1 MKKHLSR
8 THLEKVYK
16 NFLPAK
22 SFQRFVLLIFIL
34 TTNFL
39 FAEFP
44 DGNELIRKVDDN
56 MYSKNAVSTSR
67 MIVHSRRGSRTME
80 IKSWMEGENQ
90 SFSEYLA
97 PPRDAGTKMLK
108 LEDKL
113 WIYNPSSDRIIQISG
128 HMLRQ
133 SVMGSDLSY
142 EDMME
147 ENELIKIYKAEVTG
161 EEMIAERDCW
171 ILLLTAKVDDA
182 AYQTKK
188 VWIDKE
194 RYLPLREERFGK
206 SGKLLKTTEIK
217 KVFKIGKRWYPK
229 NMIFKDVL
237 KKGKGTEFIIDS
249 IEFDVEIP
257 ESRFSKAAL
266 RK

>member
-1 MKKHLSR
+1 MKKI
-8 THLEKVYK
+8 
-16 NFLPAK
+16 FII
-22 SFQRFVLLIFIL
+22 VLLLIAI
-34 TTNFL
+34 TL

-44 DGNELIRKVDDN
+44 DGNELIQKVDDN
-56 MYSKNAVSTSR
+56 MYSRNAVSTSR
-67 MIVHSRRGSRTME
+67 MIVHGRRGSRTME
-80 IKSWMEGENQ
+80 IKSWAEGENR
-90 SFSEYLA
+90 SFSEYLS

-113 WIYNPSSDRIIQISG
+113 WIYNPASDRTIQISG

-133 SVMGSDLSY
+133 SMMGSDLSY

-147 ENELIKIYKAEVTG
+147 DNELIKIYDAEVSG
-161 EEMIAERDCW
+161 EEIINERDCW
-171 ILLLTAKVDDA
+171 IVLLTAKVEDA

-188 VWIDKE
+188 VWIDKQ
-194 RYLPLREERFGK
+194 RFLPLREERFGK

-217 KVFKIGKRWYPK
+217 EVFQIGKRWYPK
-229 NMIFKDVL
+229 NMVFKDVL

-257 ESRFSKAAL
+257 KTVFTKAAL

>member
-1 MKKHLSR
+1 MKKI
-8 THLEKVYK
+8 
-16 NFLPAK
+16 FII
-22 SFQRFVLLIFIL
+22 VLLLIAI
-34 TTNFL
+34 TL

-44 DGNELIRKVDDN
+44 DGNELIQKVDDN
-56 MYSKNAVSTSR
+56 MYSRNAVSTSR
-67 MIVHSRRGSRTME
+67 MIVHGRRGSRTME
-80 IKSWMEGENQ
+80 IKSWAEGENR
-90 SFSEYLA
+90 SFSEYLS

-113 WIYNPSSDRIIQISG
+113 WIYNPASDRTIQISG

-133 SVMGSDLSY
+133 SMMGSDLSY

-147 ENELIKIYKAEVTG
+147 ENELIKIYNAEVTG
-161 EEMIAERDCW
+161 EEIVIERDCW
-171 ILLLTAKVDDA
+171 IVLLTAKEENA

-188 VWIDKE
+188 VWIDKQ
-194 RYLPLREERFGK
+194 RFLPLREERFGK
-206 SGKLLKTTEIK
+206 SGKLLKTTEINE
-217 KVFKIGKRWYPK
+217 VFQIGKRWYPK
-229 NMIFKDVL
+229 NMVFKDVL

>member
-1 MKKHLSR
+1 MRKIFIIIS
-8 THLEKVYK
+8 
-16 NFLPAK
+16 
-22 SFQRFVLLIFIL
+22 LLIAI
-34 TTNFL
+34 TL

-67 MIVHSRRGSRTME
+67 MIVHGRRGSRTME
-80 IKSWMEGENQ
+80 IKSWAEGENR
-90 SFSEYLA
+90 SFSEYLS

-113 WIYNPSSDRIIQISG
+113 WIYNPSSDRTIQISG

-133 SVMGSDLSY
+133 SMMGSDLSY

-147 ENELIKIYKAEVTG
+147 ENELIKIYNAEVT
-161 EEMIAERDCW
+161 EEEIINERDCW
-171 ILLLTAKVDDA
+171 IVLLTAKVEDA

-217 KVFKIGKRWYPK
+217 EVFRIGKRWYPK
-229 NMIFKDVL
+229 NMVFKDVL

>member
-1 MKKHLSR
+1 MKKIFII
-8 THLEKVYK
+8 VI
-16 NFLPAK
+16 
-22 SFQRFVLLIFIL
+22 LLIAI
-34 TTNFL
+34 TL

-44 DGNELIRKVDDN
+44 DGNELIQKVDDN
-56 MYSKNAVSTSR
+56 MYSRNAVSTSR
-67 MIVHSRRGSRTME
+67 MIVHGRRGSRTME
-80 IKSWMEGENQ
+80 IKSWAEGENR
-90 SFSEYLA
+90 SFSEYLS

-113 WIYNPSSDRIIQISG
+113 WIYNPASDRTIQISG

-133 SVMGSDLSY
+133 SMMGSDLSY

-147 ENELIKIYKAEVTG
+147 DNELIKIYDAEVSG
-161 EEMIAERDCW
+161 EEIINERDCW
-171 ILLLTAKVDDA
+171 IVLLTAKVEDA

-188 VWIDKE
+188 VWIDKQ
-194 RYLPLREERFGK
+194 RFLPLREERFGK

-217 KVFKIGKRWYPK
+217 EVFQIGKRWYPK
-229 NMIFKDVL
+229 NMVFKDVL

-257 ESRFSKAAL
+257 KTVFTKAAL

>member
-1 MKKHLSR
+1 MKKI
-8 THLEKVYK
+8 
-16 NFLPAK
+16 FII
-22 SFQRFVLLIFIL
+22 VLLLIAI
-34 TTNFL
+34 TL

-67 MIVHSRRGSRTME
+67 MIIHGRRGSRTME
-80 IKSWMEGENQ
+80 IKSWTEGENR
-90 SFSEYLA
+90 SFSEYLS

-113 WIYNPSSDRIIQISG
+113 WIYNPSSDRTIQISG

-133 SVMGSDLSY
+133 SMMGSDLSY

-147 ENELIKIYKAEVTG
+147 ENELIKIYNAEVTG
-161 EEMIAERDCW
+161 EEIINERYCW
-171 ILLLTAKVDDA
+171 IVLLTAKTEDA

-217 KVFKIGKRWYPK
+217 EVFKIGKRWYPK

-249 IEFDVEIP
+249 IEFDVDIP
-257 ESRFSKAAL
+257 KAVFTKAAL

>member
-1 MKKHLSR
+1 MKKI
-8 THLEKVYK
+8 
-16 NFLPAK
+16 FII
-22 SFQRFVLLIFIL
+22 VLLLIAI
-34 TTNFL
+34 TL

-44 DGNELIRKVDDN
+44 DGNELIQKVDDN
-56 MYSKNAVSTSR
+56 MYSRNAVSTSR
-67 MIVHSRRGSRTME
+67 MIVHGRRGSRTME
-80 IKSWMEGENQ
+80 IKSWAEGENR
-90 SFSEYLA
+90 SFSEYLS

-113 WIYNPSSDRIIQISG
+113 WIYNPASDRTIQISG

-133 SVMGSDLSY
+133 SMMGSDLSY

-147 ENELIKIYKAEVTG
+147 DNELIKIYDAEVSG
-161 EEMIAERDCW
+161 EEIINERDCW
-171 ILLLTAKVDDA
+171 IVLLTAKVEDA

-188 VWIDKE
+188 VWIDKQ
-194 RYLPLREERFGK
+194 RFLPLREERFGK

-217 KVFKIGKRWYPK
+217 EVFQIGKRWYPK
-229 NMIFKDVL
+229 NMVFKDVL

>member
-1 MKKHLSR
+1 MKKI
-8 THLEKVYK
+8 
-16 NFLPAK
+16 FII
-22 SFQRFVLLIFIL
+22 VLLLIAI
-34 TTNFL
+34 TL

-67 MIVHSRRGSRTME
+67 MMVHGRRGSRTME
-80 IKSWMEGENQ
+80 IKSWTEGENR
-90 SFSEYLA
+90 SFSEYLS

-113 WIYNPSSDRIIQISG
+113 WIYNPSSDRTIQISG

-133 SVMGSDLSY
+133 SMMGSDLSY

-147 ENELIKIYKAEVTG
+147 ENELTKIYNAEVTG
-161 EEMIAERDCW
+161 EEIINERDCW
-171 ILLLTAKVDDA
+171 ILLLTAKVEDA

-217 KVFKIGKRWYPK
+217 EVFKIGRRWYPK
-229 NMIFKDVL
+229 NMVFKDVL

>member
-1 MKKHLSR
+1 MKKL
-8 THLEKVYK
+8 LII
-16 NFLPAK
+16 
-22 SFQRFVLLIFIL
+22 VLLLIAI
-34 TTNFL
+34 TL

-44 DGNELIRKVDDN
+44 DGIELIQKVDDN
-56 MYSKNAVSTSR
+56 MYSRNAVSTSR
-67 MIVHSRRGSRTME
+67 MIVHGRRGSRTME
-80 IKSWMEGENQ
+80 IKSWAEGEDR
-90 SFSEYLA
+90 SFSEYLS

-113 WIYNPSSDRIIQISG
+113 WIYNPSSDRTIQISG

-133 SVMGSDLSY
+133 SMMGSDLSY

-147 ENELIKIYKAEVTG
+147 ENELIKIYNAEVTG
-161 EEMIAERDCW
+161 EEIINERDCW
-171 ILLLTAKVDDA
+171 IVLLTAKTEAA
-182 AYQTKK
+182 AYHTKK

-206 SGKLLKTTEIK
+206 SGKLLKITEINE
-217 KVFKIGKRWYPK
+217 VFKIGKRWYPK
-229 NMIFKDVL
+229 NMVFKDVL
-237 KKGKGTEFIIDS
+237 KKGKGTEFIIDN

-257 ESRFSKAAL
+257 EAKFSKAAL

>member
-1 MKKHLSR
+1 MKKI
-8 THLEKVYK
+8 
-16 NFLPAK
+16 FII
-22 SFQRFVLLIFIL
+22 VLLLIAI
-34 TTNFL
+34 TL

-44 DGNELIRKVDDN
+44 DGNELIQKVDDN
-56 MYSKNAVSTSR
+56 MYSRNAVSTSR
-67 MIVHSRRGSRTME
+67 MIVHGRRGSRTME
-80 IKSWMEGENQ
+80 IKSWAEGENR
-90 SFSEYLA
+90 SFSEYLS

-113 WIYNPSSDRIIQISG
+113 WIYNPASDRTIQISG

-133 SVMGSDLSY
+133 SMMGSDLSY

-147 ENELIKIYKAEVTG
+147 ENELIKIYNAEVTG
-161 EEMIAERDCW
+161 EEIVIERDCW
-171 ILLLTAKVDDA
+171 IVLLTAKEENA

-188 VWIDKE
+188 VWIDKQ
-194 RYLPLREERFGK
+194 RFLPLREERFGK
-206 SGKLLKTTEIK
+206 SGKLLKTTEINE
-217 KVFKIGKRWYPK
+217 VFKIGKRWYPK
-229 NMIFKDVL
+229 NMVFKDVL

-257 ESRFSKAAL
+257 KTVFTKAAL

>member
-1 MKKHLSR
+1 MKKIFIIIS
-8 THLEKVYK
+8 
-16 NFLPAK
+16 
-22 SFQRFVLLIFIL
+22 LLIAI
-34 TTNFL
+34 TL

-44 DGNELIRKVDDN
+44 DGNELIQKVDDN

-67 MIVHSRRGSRTME
+67 MIVHGRRGSRTME
-80 IKSWMEGENQ
+80 IKSWAEGEDK
-90 SFSEYLA
+90 SFSEYLS

-113 WIYNPSSDRIIQISG
+113 WIYNPSSDRTIQISG

-133 SVMGSDLSY
+133 SMMGSDLSY

-147 ENELIKIYKAEVTG
+147 ENELIKIYNAEVS
-161 EEMIAERDCW
+161 EEEIINERDCW
-171 ILLLTAKVDDA
+171 IVLLTAKKEDA

-217 KVFKIGKRWYPK
+217 EVFKIGKRWYPK
-229 NMIFKDVL
+229 NMVFKDVL

-257 ESRFSKAAL
+257 KTVFTKAAL

>member
-1 MKKHLSR
+1 MRKI
-8 THLEKVYK
+8 
-16 NFLPAK
+16 FII
-22 SFQRFVLLIFIL
+22 VLLVIAIA
-34 TTNFL
+34 L

-44 DGNELIRKVDDN
+44 NGNELIRKVDDN

-67 MIVHSRRGSRTME
+67 MIVHGRRGSRTME
-80 IKSWMEGENQ
+80 IKSWAEGENR
-90 SFSEYLA
+90 SFSEYLS

-133 SVMGSDLSY
+133 SMMGSDLSY

-147 ENELIKIYKAEVTG
+147 ENELIKIYNAEVSG
-161 EEMIAERDCW
+161 EEIINERDCW
-171 ILLLTAKVDDA
+171 IVLLTAKKEDA

-188 VWIDKE
+188 LWIDKE

-217 KVFKIGKRWYPK
+217 EVFKIGKRWYPK

-257 ESRFSKAAL
+257 KAVFTKAAL

>member
-1 MKKHLSR
+1 MKKIFIIIL
-8 THLEKVYK
+8 
-16 NFLPAK
+16 
-22 SFQRFVLLIFIL
+22 LLIAI
-34 TTNFL
+34 TL

-44 DGNELIRKVDDN
+44 DGSELIRKVDNN
-56 MYSKNAVSTSR
+56 MYSRNAVSTSR
-67 MIVHSRRGSRTME
+67 MIVHGRRGSRTME
-80 IKSWMEGENQ
+80 IKSWAEGEDR
-90 SFSEYLA
+90 SFSEYLS

-113 WIYNPSSDRIIQISG
+113 WIYNPSSDRTIQISG

-133 SVMGSDLSY
+133 SMMGSDLSY

-147 ENELIKIYKAEVTG
+147 ENELIKIYNAEVSG
-161 EEMIAERDCW
+161 EEIINERDCW
-171 ILLLTAKVDDA
+171 IVLLTAKKEDA

-206 SGKLLKTTEIK
+206 SGKLLKTTEINE
-217 KVFKIGKRWYPK
+217 VFKIGKRWYPK

-257 ESRFSKAAL
+257 KAIFTKAAL

>member
-1 MKKHLSR
+1 MKKLFIII
-8 THLEKVYK
+8 L
-16 NFLPAK
+16 
-22 SFQRFVLLIFIL
+22 LLIAI
-34 TTNFL
+34 TL

-44 DGNELIRKVDDN
+44 DGNELIQKVDNN
-56 MYSKNAVSTSR
+56 MYSRNAVSTSR
-67 MIVHSRRGSRTME
+67 MIVHGRRGSRTME
-80 IKSWMEGENQ
+80 IKSWAEGENK
-90 SFSEYLA
+90 SFSEYLS

-113 WIYNPSSDRIIQISG
+113 WIYNPSSDRTIQISG

-133 SVMGSDLSY
+133 SMMGSDLSY

-147 ENELIKIYKAEVTG
+147 ENELIKIYNAEVTG
-161 EEMIAERDCW
+161 EDIINERDCW
-171 ILLLTAKVDDA
+171 IVLLTAKKEDA

-217 KVFKIGKRWYPK
+217 EVFKIGKRWYPK
-229 NMIFKDVL
+229 NMVFKDVL

-249 IEFDVEIP
+249 IEFNVEIP
-257 ESRFSKAAL
+257 KAVFTKAAL

>member
-1 MKKHLSR
+1 MKKI
-8 THLEKVYK
+8 
-16 NFLPAK
+16 FII
-22 SFQRFVLLIFIL
+22 VLLLIAI
-34 TTNFL
+34 TL

-44 DGNELIRKVDDN
+44 DGNELIQKVDDN
-56 MYSKNAVSTSR
+56 MYSRNAVSTSR
-67 MIVHSRRGSRTME
+67 MIVHGRRGSRTME
-80 IKSWMEGENQ
+80 IKSWAEGENR
-90 SFSEYLA
+90 SFSEYLS

-113 WIYNPSSDRIIQISG
+113 WIYNPASDRTIQISG

-133 SVMGSDLSY
+133 SMMGSDLSY

-147 ENELIKIYKAEVTG
+147 ENELIKIYNAEVTG
-161 EEMIAERDCW
+161 EEIVIERDCW
-171 ILLLTAKVDDA
+171 IVLLTAKEENA

-188 VWIDKE
+188 VWIDKQ
-194 RYLPLREERFGK
+194 RFLPLREERFGK
-206 SGKLLKTTEIK
+206 SGKLLKTTEINE
-217 KVFKIGKRWYPK
+217 VFKIGKRWYPK
-229 NMIFKDVL
+229 NMVFKDVL